1 MNTLLLLGAGFSRN
15 WGGWLADEV
24 VDYLLAAPEVQAD
37 SPLKD
42 LIWQHAKVGFESAL
56 EQLQQQATDNP
67 ESTAVQRRL
76 VSFQSALERMFR
88 ELNAVF
94 FEDPDFEFNHQ
105 IGSTVRE
112 FLARFDA
119 IFTLNQDL
127 LLEHHYIDHFNVA
140 LVSPRRWDA
149 VQIPGMRRLPVNEPL
164 YHQSAPVRSGSRCP
178 IATTRSHRAA
188 SPTSSCTAPPIG
200 GAAKVSVCW
209 SWEATS
215 PGKFRVTEYLLAMCK
230 SFGGACCSPTHIS
243 W

>member
-15 WGGWLADEV
+15 WAAGWQII

-105 IGSTVRE
+105 IGSHR
-112 FLARFDA
+112 ARVPRA
-119 IFTLNQDL
+119 LRCHLYSKQDCSSS
-127 LLEHHYIDHFNVA
+127 IIT
-140 LVSPRRWDA
+140 SITSMSRWSRRGA
-149 VQIPGMRRLPVNEPL
+149 GMRC
-164 YHQSAPVRSGSRCP
+164 SSRECV
-178 IATTRSHRAA
+178 
-188 SPTSSCTAPPIG
+188 
-200 GAAKVSVCW
+200 VS
-209 SWEATS
+209 
-215 PGKFRVTEYLLAMCK
+215 R
-230 SFGGACCSPTHIS
+230 
-243 W
+243 